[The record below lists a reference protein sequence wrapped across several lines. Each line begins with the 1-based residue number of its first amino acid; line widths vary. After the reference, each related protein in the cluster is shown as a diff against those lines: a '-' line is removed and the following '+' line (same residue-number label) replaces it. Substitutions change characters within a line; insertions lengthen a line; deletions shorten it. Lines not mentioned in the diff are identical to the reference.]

1 MSCGQRSLVALPL
14 SCLGPTVLLH
24 QEQVY
29 VTMCHKLT
37 MGLAMFLLAACAGCT
52 DAPGDAVD
60 AAKGAAPSRDPIEDI
75 AAEFRGLRSVQGH
88 FDGGDWNDDVDKWMG
103 RKHRLMIQLGTHMG
117 SGGYGRAKVV
127 RLLGSPDRTA
137 SPGDDLFELV
147 DSLPEFERPTTGPYE
162 FLIYYWRGT
171 HDFLYFISQGETILN
186 SGWWYAGE

>member
-1 MSCGQRSLVALPL
+1 MLCGQHAFNTFFL
-14 SCLGPTVLLH
+14 SCLSLAVLLH
-24 QEQVY
+24 HMQGVELCMYGKVM
-29 VTMCHKLT
+29 V
-37 MGLAMFLLAACAGCT
+37 FLMLLLLVACAGQT
-52 DAPGDAVD
+52 ASPDGAVES
-60 AAKGAAPSRDPIEDI
+60 AKDFPTGDPIEDV
-75 AAEFRGLRSVQGH
+75 AAEFRGLRTVQGH

-103 RKHRLMIQLGTHMG
+103 RKHQLMIQLGTHLG
-117 SGGYGRAKVV
+117 SGAYGKGKVV

-137 SPGDDLFELV
+137 SPGDDLFDLV